1 MRGRAKDQ
9 KLDCAHAEGAESLPV
24 EGIEP
29 ARTEGRELMVK
40 PEPPGDGL
48 SLEEEC
54 EVPVAA
60 RQIEASGISSA
71 EESDGGLPGGGTAGA
86 LRPPGRSP
94 PSPTGGRT
102 A

>member
-1 MRGRAKDQ
+1 MRGSAKDQ
-9 KLDCAHAEGAESLPV
+9 ELDGAHAEGAEGLPV
-24 EGIEP
+24 EGIQP
-29 ARTEGRELMVK
+29 ARTEGRELVVE

-48 SLEEEC
+48 PLQEEG

-60 RQIEASGISSA
+60 RQIEASGIPPA
-71 EESDGGLPGGGTAGA
+71 EESDGGLSGGGAAGA